1 MYFNCEPRLNGLFSR
16 NNLPK
21 TKDRVHVINIDS
33 KQIKGTHWVFID
45 INNTAVN
52 FDCFGIEYIP
62 QDVLNKICKD
72 ESINTTYLEY
82 NLMILS
88 CTDFIVSLSLNI
100 CLQQR
105 PCKLYQFVF
114 S

>member
-1 MYFNCEPRLNGLFSR
+1 MSNVNLGEMVFSEEI
-16 NNLPK
+16 
-21 TKDRVHVINIDS
+21 KDRVHVININS
-33 KQIKGTHWVFID
+33 KQSKGEHWVFID

-52 FDCFGIEYIP
+52 FDCFGTEYIP
-62 QDVLNKICKD
+62 QDVLNKIYKD
-72 ESINTTYLEY
+72 EPINATYLEY

-88 CTDFIVSLSLNI
+88 CTDFIVSPSLNI
-100 CLQQR
+100 CLQQK